1 MTEQT
6 PTPRAA
12 SKGGRPAKFAEPRRP
27 VTMTLPERILDRLA
41 EIDADRARAVVKAV
55 EAALGGVPDRAVE
68 PVGEL
73 RIAPDEALLTIADSP
88 LLRRLPWLTLIEV
101 APGRHVLSLRD
112 GVPVS
117 EKALAETMEVPY
129 LLAPAH
135 LNRQRAAS
143 TAVRAAQLYE
153 ECGEAALVSADDFRP
168 EYLRVPQAERE
179 RGDKRNYKVFV

>member
-27 VTMTLPERILDRLA
+27 VTMTLPQRILDRLA

-55 EAALGGVPDRAVE
+55 EAALGGDRAVE

-73 RIAPDEALLTIADSP
+73 RIASGETLLTIADSP

-112 GVPVS
+112 GVPV
-117 EKALAETMEVPY
+117 EKLEVALEDLLDAGAPPAERRVLRR
-129 LLAPAH
+129 LLDRIRTPRR
-135 LNRQRAAS
+135 NR
-143 TAVRAAQLYE
+143 AVRTE
-153 ECGEAALVSADDFRP
+153 SILVVRAVADDGRP
-168 EYLRVPQAERE
+168 LSPNP
-179 RGDKRNYKVFV
+179 GFSG

>member
-55 EAALGGVPDRAVE
+55 EAALGGDRAVE

-73 RIAPDEALLTIADSP
+73 RIASDEALLTIADSP

-101 APGRHVLSLRD
+101 APGRHVLSLRA
-112 GVPVS
+112 GVPV
-117 EKALAETMEVPY
+117 EKLEVALEDLLDVGAPPAERRVLRR
-129 LLAPAH
+129 LLDRIRTPRR
-135 LNRQRAAS
+135 NR
-143 TAVRAAQLYE
+143 AVRTE
-153 ECGEAALVSADDFRP
+153 SILVVRAVADNGRP
-168 EYLRVPQAERE
+168 LPPNP
-179 RGDKRNYKVFV
+179 GFSG

>member
-73 RIAPDEALLTIADSP
+73 RIASDETLLTIADSP

-112 GVPVS
+112 GVPV
-117 EKALAETMEVPY
+117 EKLEVALEDLLDAGAPPAERRVLRR
-129 LLAPAH
+129 LLDRIRTPRR
-135 LNRQRAAS
+135 NR
-143 TAVRAAQLYE
+143 AVRTE
-153 ECGEAALVSADDFRP
+153 SILVVRSVSDGGRP
-168 EYLRVPQAERE
+168 LPPDP
-179 RGDKRNYKVFV
+179 GFSG

>member
-6 PTPRAA
+6 PTTRAA

-27 VTMTLPERILDRLA
+27 VTMTLPQRILDRLA

-55 EAALGGVPDRAVE
+55 EAALGGDRAVE

-73 RIAPDEALLTIADSP
+73 RIASDEALLTIADSP

-112 GVPVS
+112 GVPV
-117 EKALAETMEVPY
+117 EKLEVALEDLLDAGAPPAERRVLRR
-129 LLAPAH
+129 LLDRIRTPRR
-135 LNRQRAAS
+135 NR
-143 TAVRAAQLYE
+143 AVRTE
-153 ECGEAALVSADDFRP
+153 SILVVRAVADDGRP
-168 EYLRVPQAERE
+168 LPPNP
-179 RGDKRNYKVFV
+179 GFSG

>member
-12 SKGGRPAKFAEPRRP
+12 SKGGRPAKFADPRRP

-55 EAALGGVPDRAVE
+55 EAALGGDRAVE

-73 RIAPDEALLTIADSP
+73 RIASDETLLTIADSP

-112 GVPVS
+112 GVPV
-117 EKALAETMEVPY
+117 EKLEVALEDLLDAGAPPAERRVLRR
-129 LLAPAH
+129 LLDRIRTPRR
-135 LNRQRAAS
+135 NR
-143 TAVRAAQLYE
+143 AVRTE
-153 ECGEAALVSADDFRP
+153 SILVVRAVADDGRP
-168 EYLRVPQAERE
+168 LPPNP
-179 RGDKRNYKVFV
+179 GFSG

>member
-55 EAALGGVPDRAVE
+55 EAALGGDRAVE

-73 RIAPDEALLTIADSP
+73 RIASDETLLTIADSP

-112 GVPVS
+112 GVPV
-117 EKALAETMEVPY
+117 EKLEVALEDLLDAGAPPAERRVLRR
-129 LLAPAH
+129 LLDRIRTPRR
-135 LNRQRAAS
+135 NR
-143 TAVRAAQLYE
+143 AVRTE
-153 ECGEAALVSADDFRP
+153 SILVVRSVADGGGPTPPRP
-168 EYLRVPQAERE
+168 
-179 RGDKRNYKVFV
+179 GFSG

>member
-27 VTMTLPERILDRLA
+27 VTMTLPQRILDRLA

-55 EAALGGVPDRAVE
+55 EAALGGARAVE

-73 RIAPDEALLTIADSP
+73 RIASDEALLTIADSP

-112 GVPVS
+112 GVPV
-117 EKALAETMEVPY
+117 EKLEVALEDLLDAGAPPAERRVLRR
-129 LLAPAH
+129 LLDRIRTPRR
-135 LNRQRAAS
+135 NR
-143 TAVRAAQLYE
+143 AVRTE
-153 ECGEAALVSADDFRP
+153 SILVVRAVAVDGRP
-168 EYLRVPQAERE
+168 LPPNP
-179 RGDKRNYKVFV
+179 GFSG

>member
-55 EAALGGVPDRAVE
+55 EAALGGDRAVE

-73 RIAPDEALLTIADSP
+73 RIASDETLLTIADSP

-112 GVPVS
+112 GVPV
-117 EKALAETMEVPY
+117 EKLEVALEDLLDAGAPPAERRVLRR
-129 LLAPAH
+129 LLDRIRTPRR
-135 LNRQRAAS
+135 NR
-143 TAVRAAQLYE
+143 AVRTE
-153 ECGEAALVSADDFRP
+153 SILVVRAVADDGRP
-168 EYLRVPQAERE
+168 LPPNP
-179 RGDKRNYKVFV
+179 GFSG

>member
-27 VTMTLPERILDRLA
+27 VTMTLPQRILDRLA

-55 EAALGGVPDRAVE
+55 EAALGGDRAVE

-73 RIAPDEALLTIADSP
+73 RIASDETLLTIADSP

-112 GVPVS
+112 GVPV
-117 EKALAETMEVPY
+117 EKLEVALEDLLDAGAPPAERRVLRR
-129 LLAPAH
+129 LLDRIRTPRR
-135 LNRQRAAS
+135 NR
-143 TAVRAAQLYE
+143 AVRTE
-153 ECGEAALVSADDFRP
+153 SILVVRSVADDGRP
-168 EYLRVPQAERE
+168 VP
-179 RGDKRNYKVFV
+179 

>member
-27 VTMTLPERILDRLA
+27 VTMTLPQRILDRLA

-55 EAALGGVPDRAVE
+55 EAALGGDRAVE

-73 RIAPDEALLTIADSP
+73 RIASDETLLTIADSP

-112 GVPVS
+112 GVPV
-117 EKALAETMEVPY
+117 EKLEVALEDLLDAGAPPAERRVLRR
-129 LLAPAH
+129 LLDRIRTPRR
-135 LNRQRAAS
+135 NR
-143 TAVRAAQLYE
+143 AVRTE
-153 ECGEAALVSADDFRP
+153 SILVVRAVADDGRP
-168 EYLRVPQAERE
+168 LPPNP
-179 RGDKRNYKVFV
+179 GFSG